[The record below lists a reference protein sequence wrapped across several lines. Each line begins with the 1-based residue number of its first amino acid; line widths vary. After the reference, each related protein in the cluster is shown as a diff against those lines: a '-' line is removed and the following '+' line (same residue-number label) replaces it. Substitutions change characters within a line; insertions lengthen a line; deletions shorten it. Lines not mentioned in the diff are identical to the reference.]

1 MSYAFKVAA
10 VAIALIVAFVLGIVI
25 FTGVWSRIGLG
36 AALVVI
42 CAPLLFFAWRSD
54 RKSRRAREGLE
65 DI

>member
-1 MSYAFKVAA
+1 MRYAVTLTAL
-10 VAIALIVAFVLGIVI
+10 AIAFVVVLVVGIVV
-25 FTGVWSRIGLG
+25 FTGVWSRVGLG
-36 AALVVI
+36 VALLVI

>member
-1 MSYAFKVAA
+1 MSYAFKLAA

-25 FTGVWSRIGLG
+25 FSEIWYQIGLG

-42 CAPLLFFAWRSD
+42 CVPLLFFAWRAD
-54 RKSRRAREGLE
+54 RKARRAREGLE